1 MDWIIKGTKATAE
14 RGFDVPSECSIRKYE
29 MSIRPKSD
37 RFSDPSIGM
46 AYGQSEEE
54 CLKRAKLLA
63 ASPELL
69 KALQGIRTHW
79 SNGNF
84 SRDPNLWKAMDE
96 AIKKAL
102 S

>member
-1 MDWIIKGTKATAE
+1 MEELKYNGTVCDDYGKSHHCIGTE
-14 RGFDVPSECSIRKYE
+14 KDPESLMGEYGF
-29 MSIRPKSD
+29 
-37 RFSDPSIGM
+37 
-46 AYGQSEEE
+46 YGDE
-54 CLKRAKLLA
+54 KDAKLIA
-63 ASPELL
+63 AAPELL

>member
-1 MDWIIKGTKATAE
+1 MEELKYNGTVCDDYGKSHHCIGTE
-14 RGFDVPSECSIRKYE
+14 KDTESLMGEYGF
-29 MSIRPKSD
+29 
-37 RFSDPSIGM
+37 
-46 AYGQSEEE
+46 YGDE
-54 CLKRAKLLA
+54 KDAKLIA
-63 ASPELL
+63 AAPELL

-84 SRDPNLWKAMDE
+84 SRDPNLWRVMDE